1 MACGLRAQSKG
12 RSFPIRRYCSSVAI
26 VVLIVSLAR
35 DAARAAVPAVDSA
48 LVWKQQTVTPPL
60 ADSSAPAQSQD
71 APASAPKLVLKNG
84 TPVELKF
91 TRTVSSSQVIAGEKI
106 DLRVTSEVRM
116 GDVVVIGKDALAE
129 AVVSVAQAKRTMA
142 RGGYLELKIET
153 VHLASGEAAP
163 LRMTEDVKGGG
174 HKVPMIAGMI
184 AVGVVDSGFAPLFL
198 SVQGKDAMIP
208 NGAKVTAYVN
218 GDVPLDLTKFLTVS
232 NAKQSGREDV
242 VPQSGSS
249 PK

>member
-1 MACGLRAQSKG
+1 
-12 RSFPIRRYCSSVAI
+12 V
-26 VVLIVSLAR
+26 LAR
-35 DAARAAVPAVDSA
+35 NAERAGISSA
-48 LVWKQQTVTPPL
+48 NFPLVWQQQTSAPALP
-60 ADSSAPAQSQD
+60 DSSAPDQPQD
-71 APASAPKLVLKNG
+71 VPASTPKLVLTNG

-106 DLRVTSEVRM
+106 DLQVTSKVRI
-116 GDVVVIGKDALAE
+116 GDVVVIGKDCMAE
-129 AVVSVAQAKRTMA
+129 AVVTVAQAKRPMA

-153 VHLASGEAAP
+153 VHLASGETAP

-198 SVQGKDAMIP
+198 YVQGKDAMIP
-208 NGAKVTAYVN
+208 KGAEVTAYVN
-218 GDVPLDLTKFLTVS
+218 GDVPLDLTKFPTDAT
-232 NAKQSGREDV
+232 AKQSGNT
-242 VPQSGSS
+242 